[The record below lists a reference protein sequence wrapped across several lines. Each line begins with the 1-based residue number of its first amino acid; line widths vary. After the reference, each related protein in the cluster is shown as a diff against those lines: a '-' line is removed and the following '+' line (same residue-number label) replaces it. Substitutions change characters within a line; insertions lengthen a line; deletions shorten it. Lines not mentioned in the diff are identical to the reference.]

1 MTFPKYNKNKI
12 EKLGLLC
19 KITWTTVLLGLVA

>member
-1 MTFPKYNKNKI
+1 MG

-19 KITWTTVLLGLVA
+19 